1 MTRKTKKLIYNIIA
15 CILLLGA
22 ISWVCEKFIHLGNVE
37 FTENAQVKQH
47 IIPVNSRVQGYIKE
61 VRFDEYTKVQK
72 GDTLVIIEDAEY
84 RYMVAQAEA
93 NLENAKTGKVAMHNV
108 ISTTASN
115 LSVTDASIEE
125 ARIVFENAERN
136 YKRFST
142 LYEQNAVTR
151 QQYDDMNTTYL
162 AAKARYDMLRR
173 QKESVQSVSR
183 EQNTRLGQNEAGIKL
198 AEAALELAR
207 LNLSYTVVLAP
218 CDGYTGR
225 KEIQEGQLI
234 QPGQTLVDVVDAEQ
248 KWVVANYKET
258 QTANIREGQEVEIE
272 IDAVPNHTFKG
283 VVRSVSRATGASF
296 SLMPQDNSSGNFVK
310 IEQRIP
316 VRIDFAEDNDAEAM
330 ERVSA
335 GMNGICS
342 SLTTITFPSTLKS
355 IEDKAFN
362 GCNFKSVVSLATV
375 PAVCPD
381 ESYIYDLLFEFRTY
395 NHAPLYIPEG
405 KYWDYAFAP
414 GWGEFIHI
422 KEIAM
427 DDSELED
434 SKAYMIADTKGCNYT
449 VYNAEKGTLTNVE
462 YTHSLDEENEGS
474 CWTVLR
480 EAGKSYLYNLG
491 AKKFACMD
499 KEGELSLAEAPVAL
513 DITSTENG
521 LSINGNNRM
530 FVLNKNI
537 NVDATGIED
546 IRIDNAQTEGVD
558 IYYLDGRRMNKSVRG
573 VNIVNGRKVVVK

>member
-1 MTRKTKKLIYNIIA
+1 MKIKTKKLIYNIFA

-37 FTENAQVKQH
+37 FTENAQVKQL
-47 IIPVNSRVQGYIKE
+47 IVPVNSRVQGYIKE
-61 VRFDEYTKVQK
+61 VRFDEYQKVQK

-93 NLENAKTGKVAMHNV
+93 NLANAKTGKDAMHNV
-108 ISTTASN
+108 ISTTATN

-136 YKRFST
+136 YQRFST

-151 QQYDDMNTTYL
+151 QQYDDMNTAYL
-162 AAKARYDMLRR
+162 AAKARYDMLCR

-225 KEIQEGQLI
+225 KEIQQGQLI
-234 QPGQTLVDVVDAEQ
+234 QPGQTLVDVVDSEE
-248 KWVVANYKET
+248 KWIVANYKET
-258 QTANIREGQEVEIE
+258 QTANITEGCEVEIE
-272 IDAVPNHTFKG
+272 VDAVPDHKFKG

-335 GMNGICS
+335 GMNVEC
-342 SLTTITFPSTLKS
+342 K
-355 IEDKAFN
+355 
-362 GCNFKSVVSLATV
+362 V
-375 PAVCPD
+375 
-381 ESYIYDLLFEFRTY
+381 
-395 NHAPLYIPEG
+395 LY
-405 KYWDYAFAP
+405 
-414 GWGEFIHI
+414 
-422 KEIAM
+422 
-427 DDSELED
+427 
-434 SKAYMIADTKGCNYT
+434 
-449 VYNAEKGTLTNVE
+449 
-462 YTHSLDEENEGS
+462 
-474 CWTVLR
+474 
-480 EAGKSYLYNLG
+480 
-491 AKKFACMD
+491 
-499 KEGELSLAEAPVAL
+499 
-513 DITSTENG
+513 
-521 LSINGNNRM
+521 
-530 FVLNKNI
+530 
-537 NVDATGIED
+537 
-546 IRIDNAQTEGVD
+546 
-558 IYYLDGRRMNKSVRG
+558 
-573 VNIVNGRKVVVK
+573 

>member
-1 MTRKTKKLIYNIIA
+1 MTRKTKKLIYNIIV
-15 CILLLGA
+15 CVLLLGA

-47 IIPVNSRVQGYIKE
+47 IVPVNSRVQGYIKE
-61 VRFDEYTKVQK
+61 VRFDEYTKVRK

-93 NLENAKTGKVAMHNV
+93 SLDNAKTGKDAMHNV

-136 YKRFST
+136 YKRFSA

-151 QQYDDMNTTYL
+151 QQYDDINTAYL
-162 AAKARYDMLRR
+162 AAKARYDMLTR

-218 CDGYTGR
+218 CDGYTGL
-225 KEIQEGQLI
+225 KEIQQGQLI
-234 QPGQTLVDVVDAEQ
+234 QPGQTLLDIVDAED

-258 QTANIREGQEVEIE
+258 QTANIQVGHEVEIE
-272 IDAVPNHTFKG
+272 VDAVPNHTFKG

-316 VRIDFAEDNDAEAM
+316 VRIDFTEDNDAEAM

-335 GMNGICS
+335 GMNVEC
-342 SLTTITFPSTLKS
+342 K
-355 IEDKAFN
+355 
-362 GCNFKSVVSLATV
+362 V
-375 PAVCPD
+375 
-381 ESYIYDLLFEFRTY
+381 
-395 NHAPLYIPEG
+395 LY
-405 KYWDYAFAP
+405 
-414 GWGEFIHI
+414 
-422 KEIAM
+422 
-427 DDSELED
+427 
-434 SKAYMIADTKGCNYT
+434 
-449 VYNAEKGTLTNVE
+449 
-462 YTHSLDEENEGS
+462 
-474 CWTVLR
+474 
-480 EAGKSYLYNLG
+480 
-491 AKKFACMD
+491 
-499 KEGELSLAEAPVAL
+499 
-513 DITSTENG
+513 
-521 LSINGNNRM
+521 
-530 FVLNKNI
+530 
-537 NVDATGIED
+537 
-546 IRIDNAQTEGVD
+546 
-558 IYYLDGRRMNKSVRG
+558 
-573 VNIVNGRKVVVK
+573 